1 MRNTAG
7 VATNSF
13 QFAFSKISMFVEK
26 YTTYFTMILDS
37 KEPTKLINIVVTR
50 SEYSTAAN
58 KENINLN
65 SLSLNESQKAKR
77 RKLMKMRQS
86 REFQVTFIHMQSI

>member
-1 MRNTAG
+1 M
-7 VATNSF
+7 
-13 QFAFSKISMFVEK
+13 
-26 YTTYFTMILDS
+26 
-37 KEPTKLINIVVTR
+37 VTR
-50 SEYSTAAN
+50 SEHSTAAN

-65 SLSLNESQKAKR
+65 SLSLNESQKTKR